1 MELVSMIL
9 LSKLSVCSPG
19 HPCQL
24 SIPICLLTDSMQL
37 YTYDGMAHVLQ
48 LVVAMASLMEWQPG

>member
-1 MELVSMIL
+1 MIL